1 MTQARDLADLG
12 VSANSGLDYEEGTW
26 TVEMYDAVTGGNASS
41 TTVTG
46 YYTKIGKLV
55 TARFWAMNNISTSGL
70 TSGNNAYFTLPFAA
84 SSTGRSTGS
93 CIYELGD
100 LSAGRTQLVP
110 TVSVSQ
116 SRLLLSQV
124 GDNVT
129 DVGTAVS
136 SFNGTSSDIVTLS
149 ITYAVD

>member
-1 MTQARDLADLG
+1 MTQARDIADLG
-12 VSANSGLDYEEGTW
+12 ASANNGLSYEEGTW
-26 TVEMYDAVTGGNASS
+26 TVEMYDALSGGNASS

-55 TARFWAMNNISTSGL
+55 TARFYAMNNISTSGL
-70 TSGNNAYFTLPFAA
+70 TSGNAAHFTLPFAS

-93 CIYELGD
+93 CTYELINLGT
-100 LSAGRTQLVP
+100 GRTQLTP
-110 TVSVSQ
+110 TVSTSD
-116 SRLLLSQV
+116 SRFKLTET

-129 DVGTAVS
+129 DQSATVS
-136 SFNGTSSDIVTLS
+136 YFNGTSSDIVTLS